1 MPAETTGKRSA
12 MFTRIAYA
20 TVGAIAALAMT
31 IAAADA
37 RPGSGKSVGS
47 RGTNTYSAPPTTNTA
62 PRTAEPM
69 AKSATQPNA
78 QVAGKGAGAAT
89 APARSGFGS
98 MLMGGLLGAGLFGLL
113 SGSGLFS
120 GLGSLAGVLGFLL
133 QMALIAGVV
142 AIAMAYFRNRNAPA
156 MASAQAAN
164 VTQRPAQDFAL
175 QGANFGGGGAP
186 ALAKL
191 NISGDDFSSFERL
204 LGNIQGAYGRQ
215 DRSALKALTT
225 QEMFNYFDDELT
237 GNEAK
242 GVINRIGAVKL
253 LQGDLSEAW
262 GEPGAEYATVAMRYA
277 IDDKMVEAGSG
288 RVVSSGE
295 PEATELWTFRR
306 TPGAN
311 AMSWKLSAIQ
321 QS

>member
-1 MPAETTGKRSA
+1 MLRKT
-12 MFTRIAYA
+12 AYA
-20 TVGAIAALAMT
+20 TIGAIAALAMT
-31 IAAADA
+31 VAIADA
-37 RPGSGKSVGS
+37 RPGGSKSIGS
-47 RGTNTYSAPPTTNTA
+47 RGANTNSAPPTTNTA
-62 PRTAEPM
+62 PRTAEPIG
-69 AKSATQPNA
+69 KSTTQPGA
-78 QVAGKGAGAAT
+78 AVAGQGAAKAAGAAT

-164 VTQRPAQDFAL
+164 VTQRPVQEFAR

-191 NISGDDFSSFERL
+191 NVTGDDFSSFERL

-215 DRSALKALTT
+215 DRGALKALTT
-225 QEMFNYFDDELT
+225 QEMFHYFDDELT
-237 GNEAK
+237 ANEAK
-242 GVINRIGAVKL
+242 GVVNRIGPVKL

-262 GEPGAEYATVAMRYA
+262 GEAGAEYATVAMRYS
-277 IDDKMVEAGSG
+277 IDDKTVEVASG
-288 RVVSSGE
+288 RVVATGE

-321 QS
+321 QT